1 MHVDPPVADLV
12 VDEPLLEQVG
22 VLEAWELKKCASI
35 CWVEGFQLAAVTLA
49 DFSQFSS
56 NHLIYK
62 NEVEEMETNRNQMKR
77 MWMSTSSETSETL
90 GRFETEIRLSSGLIP
105 GIA

>member
-35 CWVEGFQLAAVTLA
+35 CWVEGF
-49 DFSQFSS
+49 
-56 NHLIYK
+56 
-62 NEVEEMETNRNQMKR
+62 
-77 MWMSTSSETSETL
+77 
-90 GRFETEIRLSSGLIP
+90 
-105 GIA
+105 